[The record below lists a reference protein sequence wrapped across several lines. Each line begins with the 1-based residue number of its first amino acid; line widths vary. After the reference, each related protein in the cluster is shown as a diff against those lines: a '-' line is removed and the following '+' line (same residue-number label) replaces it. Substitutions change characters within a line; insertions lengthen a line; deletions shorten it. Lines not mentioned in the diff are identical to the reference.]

1 MVGPIL
7 EKISRSFKGG
17 FTFFWGQ
24 YGLPI
29 PFPSKLSMVCGDPI
43 WPVPNAIG
51 TDMANGRL
59 TCKKIPNPTNEEIAE
74 LLGRCVTAL
83 ERLFDQYK
91 GLMMVTRYESM
102 AGF

>member
-1 MVGPIL
+1 MAGPIL

-43 WPVPNAIG
+43 WPVPNTIG
-51 TDMANGRL
+51 SDMANGRL
-59 TCKKIPNPTNEEIAE
+59 TCKKIPNPTNEEIEE
-74 LLGRCVTAL
+74 LLGRYITAL

-91 GLMMVTRYESM
+91 DQ
-102 AGF
+102 AGYPHAKLQVY